1 MGRGEA
7 EGPWLERLRGFLK
20 RIEAR
25 LGHVEGLILF
35 GSVARG
41 QAGAWSDVDVLVV
54 SDAFEGMPVPDRIG
68 LLLEEAG
75 PRVEPLGYTYA
86 ELTRMVRRAN
96 PLALS
101 ALIEG
106 VFLRASERLTE
117 LAREASRMFVRR
129 GRVWVPREQL
139 EGP

>member
-1 MGRGEA
+1 LRAFLGRV
-7 EGPWLERLRGFLK
+7 
-20 RIEAR
+20 EAR
-25 LGHVEGLILF
+25 LGRVEGVILF

-41 QAGAWSDVDVLVV
+41 QAGEWSDVDVLVV

-68 LLLEEAG
+68 LLLELAG

-96 PLALS
+96 PLALG

-106 VFLRASERLTE
+106 RFIKASERLLR
-117 LAREASRMFVRR
+117 LAEEASKAYVRE
-129 GRVWVPREQL
+129 GRAWAPRKAPEVPH
-139 EGP
+139 